1 MLSTFWSCRAS
12 ESRLSLMVSLSM
24 YRLFLYLSECVTVSR
39 KWTAVVLSCSFE
51 RVRQSGCR
59 PFTPNWFVSEY
70 LRLLLEVLVV
80 NGEDVINTSYC
91 IEETFQCITD
101 LVVEGGVVA
110 LSSID

>member
-1 MLSTFWSCRAS
+1 M
-12 ESRLSLMVSLSM
+12 
-24 YRLFLYLSECVTVSR
+24 SR

-80 NGEDVINTSYC
+80 NAEDVINTSYC

-110 LSSID
+110 LSCID